1 MLLGLTRTNKQLGIW
16 VHQRPVPWVAWIQKH
31 VVQMGLQKE
40 NAPVALSATITFAL
54 HSYTKPL
61 ICMRMQAP
69 A

>member
-40 NAPVALSATITFAL
+40 NA
-54 HSYTKPL
+54 KP
-61 ICMRMQAP
+61 P
-69 A
+69 ET